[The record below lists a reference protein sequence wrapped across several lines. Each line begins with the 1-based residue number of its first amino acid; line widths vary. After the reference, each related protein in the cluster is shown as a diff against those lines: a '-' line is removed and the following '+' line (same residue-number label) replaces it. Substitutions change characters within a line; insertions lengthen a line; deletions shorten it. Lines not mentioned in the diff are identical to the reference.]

1 MIKEWVGQ
9 WKISFI
15 SDPSRQAQEVIFSR
29 KTKKSDH
36 HPLVFNPLM
45 HNVPKWPNTL
55 KNLATFT
62 A

>member
-1 MIKEWVGQ
+1 MVKMIKEWVGQ
-9 WKISFI
+9 WKMSFI
-15 SDPSRQAQEVIFSR
+15 SDPSRQAQDVIFSR

-55 KNLATFT
+55 
-62 A
+62 